1 MVYSYNSR
9 NQETKAGASSQ
20 VQSQHGLYLLQDNLD
35 YLDPEKQH
43 KTTKKSTENEIY
55 NRLNIRLRETY

>member
-20 VQSQHGLYLLQDNLD
+20 VQGQHGLYLLQDNLD

-43 KTTKKSTENEIY
+43 KTTKKVLKMRFI
-55 NRLNIRLRETY
+55 ID